1 MATLE
6 LLQSF
11 RAVCYELR
19 HSTDPLKDKHCYCR
33 LVPRKEVLQFTVAN
47 IAKLKDLNL
56 DYVTVDERGII
67 VHFHPHKMEL
77 VAAVAAELL
86 LDADEGW
93 ISHFEH
99 SDVASKIDEGWLDYD
114 TVEAY
119 IEMRPFVSEADANL
133 VSDWINKILQ
143 HCHPVQ
149 YSHNPRII
157 KVGNDFSGRLW
168 IRGFFPAK
176 VLKIIVNYS
185 CVESIHPP
193 LYSTVMEAPPVVLSK
208 CDSEN
213 FLQILEDNSEPNE
226 ALQKA
231 KRNYQDIL
239 NEKEKNSPK

>member
-47 IAKLKDLNL
+47 IAKLQDLNL

-67 VHFHPHKMEL
+67 VHFYPHNIEL
-77 VAAVAAELL
+77 VAVATELNAL
-86 LDADEGW
+86 EDEGW

-99 SDVASKIDEGWLDYD
+99 SDVFSKIDKGWLDYD

-119 IEMRPFVSEADANL
+119 IEMRPFVSETDANL

-149 YSHNPRII
+149 YSHDPRII
-157 KVGNDFSGRLW
+157 KVGNDFSGRQW
-168 IRGFFPAK
+168 IHGFFPAN
-176 VLKIIVNYS
+176 VLEHVIRYP
-185 CVESIHPP
+185 CVESVHPP
-193 LYSTVMEAPPVVLSK
+193 LTSTVMEA
-208 CDSEN
+208 
-213 FLQILEDNSEPNE
+213 
-226 ALQKA
+226 
-231 KRNYQDIL
+231 L
-239 NEKEKNSPK
+239 NV